1 MMMFQKLIN
10 LLNNGKTYSQYE
22 LSKEMGVSTETLQG
36 FMEYLSE
43 KGFLVPIEIQK
54 DIDRE
59 TNRCSRCSKCTGCT
73 RCSGTNSRL
82 RTPNSRL
89 QTKKQ

>member
-36 FMEYLSE
+36 FIEYLSE
-43 KGFLVPIEIQK
+43 KGFLVPIETQK
-54 DIDRE
+54 DIDRDI
-59 TNRCSRCSKCTGCT
+59 NKCSKCTGCT
-73 RCSGTNSRL
+73 RCSGTNPRL
-82 RTPNSRL
+82 RTPDFKLKNN
-89 QTKKQ
+89 KQYE

>member
-43 KGFLVPIEIQK
+43 KGFLALVEFQN
-54 DIDRE
+54 DIDRDI
-59 TNRCSRCSKCTGCT
+59 NKCSKCTGCMG
-73 RCSGTNSRL
+73 CSEENLCGNYEGL
-82 RTPNSRL
+82 F
-89 QTKKQ
+89 

>member
-10 LLNNGKTYSQYE
+10 LLNNGKTYSQHE

-36 FMEYLSE
+36 FIEYLSE
-43 KGFLVPIEIQK
+43 KGFLARVEFQK

-59 TNRCSRCSKCTGCT
+59 TNRCSRCSKCTGYMG
-73 RCSGTNSRL
+73 CSEENLCGNYEGL
-82 RTPNSRL
+82 F
-89 QTKKQ
+89 

>member
-73 RCSGTNSRL
+73 RCSGPNSRL
-82 RTPNSRL
+82 RTSDSRL

>member
-36 FMEYLSE
+36 FIEYLSD
-43 KGFLVPIEIQK
+43 KGFLARVEFQK

-89 QTKKQ
+89 PTSN

>member
-1 MMMFQKLIN
+1 MMFQKLIN

-43 KGFLVPIEIQK
+43 KGFLGAGGI
-54 DIDRE
+54 
-59 TNRCSRCSKCTGCT
+59 SK
-73 RCSGTNSRL
+73 
-82 RTPNSRL
+82 
-89 QTKKQ
+89 

>member
-1 MMMFQKLIN
+1 MMFQKLIN

-73 RCSGTNSRL
+73 RCSGPNSRL
-82 RTPNSRL
+82 RTSDSRL
-89 QTKKQ
+89 PTSN